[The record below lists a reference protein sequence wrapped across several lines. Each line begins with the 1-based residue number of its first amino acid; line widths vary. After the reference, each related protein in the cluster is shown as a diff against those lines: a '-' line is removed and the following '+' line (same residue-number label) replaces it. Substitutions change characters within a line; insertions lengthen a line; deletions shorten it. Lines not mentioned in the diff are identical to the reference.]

1 MRVGRASLAGSAFVA
16 VLLGAAGCETTEANT
31 RPDPGAARDAADDDD
46 SDSDLSLEE
55 GAARITS
62 VDAERPR
69 DPSPEAYR
77 ALLTAEMRQLEGDAP
92 GAIDAVREAIVHDP
106 RSVFLRVR
114 LGQLNLSV
122 GDLERALKAARRA
135 LELDPND
142 IEALRLFAGAANL
155 SGEREQARE
164 TLEHALR
171 VAPGDRPSST
181 LLAELL
187 IEDDEIERAEQVID
201 ALMEAEP
208 GATDGYLVL
217 ARLFKDRGETDRAL
231 ATIEHALERDGRS
244 PEALEMKIDVLYATG
259 DYAAAAP
266 TVQAL
271 IRERGD
277 SRNTRY
283 RLLVGLLLGGQQ
295 QEADDLVAAFLEEDD
310 SADMLLLITDA
321 QETAGETEQA
331 LALLKS
337 KLADRPPR
345 DDRVAVRYTRLL
357 MAARAPDDAAAAI
370 CPQQPSPSEEGWYSY
385 VRVLCARALMQAKR
399 FDEAKLTLETTLERL
414 PRHWRPLSALSTLA
428 KKSPSTMSADDA
440 LQRIA
445 DALKERPLDTDLID
459 VQVRAL
465 EDHDRQREARA
476 AMADALKRRPRH
488 PELLMVQ
495 ARHLERV
502 GNPMGAVA
510 LTERLMDRSPRPET
524 DHLNFAAFTL
534 AEQGERLDDALS
546 WAWRAVLR
554 EPLNGYIIDTLGWAQ
569 LQGACH
575 GKRRCTASQLNEAIA
590 TLRRANRLSPD
601 EPEVLFHLAAA
612 LAKADRLDEARA
624 LADRALTLVDEQD
637 DLKADIETLVTSL
650 KART

>member
-1 MRVGRASLAGSAFVA
+1 MRAR
-16 VLLGAAGCETTEANT
+16 LLGGAWALLLTGGLGCQTTEAAT
-31 RPDPGAARDAADDDD
+31 QGDQTTTADVSTERQGAASTGEEAPPRAADR
-46 SDSDLSLEE
+46 
-55 GAARITS
+55 G
-62 VDAERPR
+62 VPPVR

-106 RSVFLRVR
+106 GSVFLRVR
-114 LGQLNLSV
+114 LGQLNLGV

-135 LELDPND
+135 LDLDPDN

-155 SGEREQARE
+155 SGERDQARA
-164 TLEHALR
+164 TLEHALK

-187 IEDDEIERAEQVID
+187 IEDNEIDRAEEVID
-201 ALMEAEP
+201 ALMKAEP

-217 ARLFKDRGETDRAL
+217 ARLFKDRGETERAL
-231 ATIEHALERDGRS
+231 AYIERALERDGRS
-244 PEALEMKIDVLYATG
+244 PEALEMKIDVLYASG
-259 DYAAAAP
+259 DFVAAMP

-283 RLLVGLLLGGQQ
+283 RLLVGRLLSDQAK
-295 QEADDLVAAFLEEDD
+295 EAGELVTAFLDEDD
-310 SADMLLLITDA
+310 SDDMLLLITDA
-321 QETAGETEQA
+321 QETAGATERA
-331 LALLKS
+331 LALLKT
-337 KLADRPPR
+337 KLKGRPPR
-345 DDRVAVRYTRLL
+345 DDRIAVRYARLL
-357 MAARAPDDAAAAI
+357 IGARQPDAAAAAV
-370 CPQQPSPSEEGWYSY
+370 CPQQPSVSEEGWFSY
-385 VRVLCARALMQAKR
+385 VRVLCARALMKAER
-399 FDEAKLTLETTLERL
+399 YDEAKAALEQTLERL

-428 KKSPSTMSADDA
+428 EHSPETLSPETA
-440 LQRIA
+440 LARIA
-445 DALKERPLDTDLID
+445 AAHKARPLDTDLVD

-465 EDHDRQREARA
+465 EDHGRTAEARA
-476 AMADALKRRPRH
+476 AMAEAVRQRPRH

-502 GNPMGAVA
+502 GNPMGGVTV
-510 LTERLMDRSPRPET
+510 TERLMNRSPRPET

-534 AEQGERLDDALS
+534 AEQGERLDDALT

-569 LQGACH
+569 VQAACRH
-575 GKRRCTASQLNEAIA
+575 KARCDAALLDEGVA
-590 TLRRANRLSPD
+590 TLRRADRLSPD

-612 LAKADRLDEARA
+612 LAKAERDDE
-624 LADRALTLVDEQD
+624 ALTLASKALAIVDAHD
-637 DLKADIETLVTSL
+637 DLKPEIEALVASL